1 MNYSISDHI
10 ERAIKIAYV
19 KILEE
24 QIREKLCIQTPDGIL
39 SHSVSSES

>member
-1 MNYSISDHI
+1 MNYSIPDHI

-24 QIREKLCIQTPDGIL
+24 QIKEAKKCLK
-39 SHSVSSES
+39 